1 MFKWFWKKNAL
12 KKIHRA
18 QIIQISNFANKN
30 NKIKIT
36 ISWIFDCLFFNF
48 CNFFFYYFFEF
59 QSLKI
64 NKINVFNSH
73 FIVSFDHSLNTLFLL
88 L

>member
-1 MFKWFWKKNAL
+1 MHFQMVLEKKNAL

-36 ISWIFDCLFFNF
+36 ISL
-48 CNFFFYYFFEF
+48 
-59 QSLKI
+59 
-64 NKINVFNSH
+64 
-73 FIVSFDHSLNTLFLL
+73 SF
-88 L
+88 